1 MLACDPRPRNTR
13 DRSHTKSETR
23 NHKILLCL
31 DQRNGPG
38 TSTKASQRAQERA
51 QHPARSSRTNTITLP
66 RIWETVVVHP
76 PTPAAGSSWG
86 LHWITPASPSSTQG
100 SHGAAPR
107 QRMQAGQT
115 QDTCREYK
123 RKGLVWNRDGG
134 RSPTRTHFCSC
145 GILSLEPLNIPLLC
159 STTVGPLTPG
169 SRLRP
174 HFTEWLCSLFR
185 RRSGSNPV

>member
-1 MLACDPRPRNTR
+1 MDLAPLPKHPREHRREPSTLPDQAELTPSPCPAHGKRW
-13 DRSHTKSETR
+13 SC
-23 NHKILLCL
+23 ILLHQL
-31 DQRNGPG
+31 QD
-38 TSTKASQRAQERA
+38 SW
-51 QHPARSSRTNTITLP
+51 H
-66 RIWETVVVHP
+66 
-76 PTPAAGSSWG
+76 GSSWG

-100 SHGAAPR
+100 SHGAAPQ

-134 RSPTRTHFCSC
+134 RSPTRTHFCYR

-169 SRLRP
+169 SRLHP